1 MKPTSAPPKATTSLR
16 SWQIT
21 GILATLVMVLALPLY
36 GIRER
41 HRLSADHIPGKA
53 TPAAFV
59 GSEACRDCHKPQYDR
74 WKNSHHDLAMDVAS
88 DATVRGDFNDV
99 TFEHAGVVSHFSR
112 REGRF
117 FVHTQGPDGA
127 MADFEI
133 THTFGVAP
141 LQQYLVPFPGGRMQ
155 CLPIAWDV
163 HRKRWYHLYPETP
176 PAPDD
181 WLYWTN
187 AGQNWNGMCAECH
200 STNLKKNFD
209 PETETYATTWS
220 DIDVGCEACHGP
232 GSRHVAWARLPA
244 MARPETDYFDLTVKT
259 AEMSARRQ
267 IELCAP
273 CHSRR
278 SSLGDNTHDFA
289 HFLDYAVPQLLSQGM
304 YFPDGQILEEVY
316 VYGSFM
322 QSKMYNRDIRCS
334 DCHDVHSTRR
344 IKDGNALCLQC
355 HRAVVYD
362 TAAHHF
368 HKKPGAKGDPVRG
381 PDGAVRFAVGTG
393 AACEQCHMP
402 GRVYMGVDYRPDHS
416 FRVPRPDLT
425 SQNGSPNACNRCH
438 WDKSAEWAQDTIVKW
453 YGQKTKPHYGTVFAD
468 ARRAEPR
475 AKADLIRL
483 VRDRLLPAI
492 VRATALS
499 LLEGYPDEDIGPV
512 FEEGL
517 SDEEMLVRMTAARYL
532 PVGNTGRQR
541 RLLMPLL
548 YDDVKAVRIEAA
560 QALAAL
566 PKESLKDPERRQ
578 YEKVLEDYRRAMRYS
593 ADFAASRHNLGN
605 LYGNLGQLDKAARQ
619 YLKAIAIDD
628 RFYPAKVNLAML
640 YNRRGRN
647 HEAETLLREVL
658 ADQPQLFE
666 IHYSLGLLLAE
677 KKNYRDAAVYLQKA
691 AEGLPKR
698 ARIQYNLALLQV
710 RLGQDQAAEASLLR
724 AVLLE
729 PENRDYLYAAVDFFF
744 RRGRLDEARQ
754 YAQRLVAHHPE
765 WATGHE
771 LLYIIDRADRMK
783 NTN

>member
-1 MKPTSAPPKATTSLR
+1 MNLR
-16 SWQIT
+16 AWKIT
-21 GILATLVMVLALPLY
+21 GILATLVVVLALPLY
-36 GIRER
+36 GIMER
-41 HRLSADHIPGKA
+41 LRHSPDGHSEEGD
-53 TPAAFV
+53 PAAFV

-88 DATVRGDFNDV
+88 DTTVRGDFNNA
-99 TFEHAGVVSHFSR
+99 TFAHAGVVSRFFR
-112 REGRF
+112 QGDRF
-117 FVHTQGPDGA
+117 FVHTQGPDGI

-133 THTFGVAP
+133 THTFGVTP

-155 CLPIAWDV
+155 CLPLAWDV
-163 HRKRWYHLYPETP
+163 NRKRWYHLYPESP

-181 WLYWTN
+181 WIYWTN

-244 MARPETDYFDLTVKT
+244 MARPATAYYDLAVKT
-259 AEMSARRQ
+259 AAMSARRQ
-267 IELCAP
+267 VELCAP

-289 HFLDYAVPQLLSQGM
+289 HFLDYAIPQLLSGGL

-355 HRAVVYD
+355 HRAEVYD
-362 TAAHHF
+362 TATHHF
-368 HKKPGAKGDPVRG
+368 HKKPGAPGDPVKG
-381 PDGAVRFAVGTG
+381 PDGAVLFAVGTG

-402 GRVYMGVDYRPDHS
+402 GRVYMGIDYRPDHS

-425 SQNGSPNACNRCH
+425 ATTGSPNACNRCH
-438 WDKSAEWAQDTIVKW
+438 WEKSAQWAQDAIVKW
-453 YGQKTKPHYGTVFAD
+453 YGRKTKPHYGTVFAE
-468 ARRAEPR
+468 AGRADPR
-475 AKADLIRL
+475 AKDDLIKL

-492 VRATALS
+492 VRATALAF
-499 LLEGYPDEDIGPV
+499 LESYPGADVLPV

-517 SDEEMLVRMTAARYL
+517 ADEETLVRMTAARFL
-532 PVGNTGRQR
+532 PVQDIARHR
-541 RLLMPLL
+541 RLLVPLL
-548 YDDVKAVRIEAA
+548 YDDVRTVRIEAA

-566 PKESLKDPERRQ
+566 PKESLTDLERRQ
-578 YEKVLEDYRRAMRYS
+578 YEQALEDYRQAMRYS

-605 LYGNLGQLDKAARQ
+605 LYGNLGQFDKAERQ
-619 YLKAIAIDD
+619 FRKAIAIDG

-640 YNRRGRN
+640 YNRLGRN
-647 HEAETLLREVL
+647 PDARALLQQVV
-658 ADQPQLFE
+658 ADQPRLFE

-677 KKNYRDAAVYLQKA
+677 EKNDDDAVVHLQKA
-691 AEGLPKR
+691 AAGLPQR
-698 ARIQYNLALLQV
+698 GRIQYNLALLQA

-724 AVLLE
+724 AIILE

-744 RRGRLDEARQ
+744 RRGRLDDARE
-754 YAQRLVAHHPE
+754 YARKLVVYHPE
-765 WATGHE
+765 WPTGHE
-771 LLYIIDRADRMK
+771 LLNIIDQAGRVKAVD
-783 NTN
+783 